1 MVKRLIYGALLFFI
15 VFAGLQVAPLS
26 AEEDSSHFYYYI
38 LVDRFENGTTEND
51 TEQIDRD
58 STAGFYGGDYQ
69 GIQNNI
75 DHLKT
80 IGVTEV
86 ILSPIVDSEDYLGQH
101 VNSFENL
108 QETYGSEEEL
118 KQLVD
123 QLHEAGIDVL
133 VQTPLQQVSSS
144 SELLGRDWIQADGQ
158 IDFTNES
165 AVDYISDRL
174 SDWVEQFQFD
184 GFYIEN
190 ADQLPAESLELLM
203 NEVDGLWLGGMSDES
218 SLEKGVELFDQV
230 IRFGDHEET
239 FSSFTG
245 YGADFTSL
253 LNQPFFQSNDVVHY
267 IDFLH
272 TDRFTRA
279 LEPTGNH
286 PVTRWKLALTYLFTA
301 PNDPI
306 LFQGSEIPMDGS
318 IDDLSTHKM
327 INFLAGD
334 DQVTRHVE
342 KLSSMRDKYES
353 LSSGEMKV
361 LHDENG
367 FLAFERILDDEKTYV
382 LINTTETSQ
391 HINLT
396 DIDSGKELQGLLIND
411 LVREWENGEYRI
423 ATDRESANIFIVKE
437 DSGIYWPI
445 TIVFVGVMGAF
456 IIFAITM
463 YRKQRHK
470 NI

>member
-1 MVKRLIYGALLFFI
+1 MVKRLIYGAFI
-15 VFAGLQVAPLS
+15 SFMIITGLQVAPLS

-51 TEQIDRD
+51 TDKIDRD

-69 GIQNNI
+69 GIQKNI

-86 ILSPIVDSEDYLGQH
+86 ILSPIVESEDYLGQQ
-101 VNSFENL
+101 VKSFEQL

-133 VQTPLQQVSSS
+133 VHVPLQQVSATSD
-144 SELLGRDWIQADGQ
+144 LVGRDWIQADGE
-158 IDFTNES
+158 IDFNNES
-165 AVDYISDRL
+165 AVEYISDRL
-174 SDWVEQFQFD
+174 NDWIEQFQFD
-184 GFYIEN
+184 GYYIEN
-190 ADQLPAESLELLM
+190 ADQLPTESLDSLTNQVE
-203 NEVDGLWLGGMSDES
+203 GLWLGGMSNETT
-218 SLEKGVELFDQV
+218 LENGVDIFDQV
-230 IRFGDHEET
+230 VRFGNHEET
-239 FSSFTG
+239 FSNFTG
-245 YGADFTSL
+245 YEADFTSL
-253 LNQPFFQSNDVVHY
+253 LNQPLFQSNDVAHY
-267 IDFLH
+267 IDFKH

-286 PVTRWKLALTYLFTA
+286 PVTRWKLALTYLFTV

-306 LFQGSEIPMDGS
+306 VFQGTEIPMDGS

-334 DQVTRHVE
+334 DQVSRHVE
-342 KLSSMRDKYES
+342 KLSSMREEYES
-353 LSSGEMKV
+353 LRSGEMKI
-361 LHDENG
+361 LHDEDG
-367 FLAFERILDDEKTYV
+367 FLAFERILDDEKVYV

-396 DIDSGKELQGLLIND
+396 DIESGKELQGLLIND
-411 LVREWENGEYRI
+411 LVREGDDGEYRI
-423 ATDRESANIFIVKE
+423 ATDRESANIFVVK
-437 DSGIYWPI
+437 DNSGIYWPI
-445 TIVFVGVMGAF
+445 TLVFVGVMGAF
-456 IIFAITM
+456 IFFAITM